1 MALRRRPRALAS
13 KPKKQ
18 PAPRRPSPIARSAQI
33 CYNLQHYPNLNDRK
47 DSNMTATQRDLNR
60 IRHNTKIV
68 ATLGPGS
75 NDVALLRDMILI
87 GALNVVRFNFSHGTP
102 EFHENNAK
110 IVREAARQAGREVA
124 IMADLQ
130 GPKIRVS
137 KLAGGSIQIHA
148 GEALLFDAALE
159 GEGTR
164 ERVGLDYR
172 ELPNDVRAGD
182 VLLLDDGLLTVTVQ
196 KVEGS
201 EIHTVA
207 NNSHVLK
214 SNKGINKQGGG
225 LSAGAFTEKDFRDL
239 KTAIG
244 IGCDYLA
251 VSFVKNAED
260 MKIARDA
267 VAAECDK
274 ICQKIRPGLVAK
286 IERIEAIENL
296 DDIIEASDGIM
307 VARGDLAVEVGNA
320 AVPALQKRM
329 IRRARE
335 MRRFSITA
343 TQMMESMIENPVPTR
358 AEVSDVAN
366 AVLDG
371 TDAVMCSAETAVGKY
386 PFETVRQ
393 MALICAAAEKEQDL
407 LVGVSDTMEET
418 RRIDHAIASAAVHI
432 ARHTNAKAIVA
443 LTESGTTAFQVSRY
457 GIQIPIYALTPSQQA
472 QRRMAMY
479 RGVRPLKLATS
490 VEHDKAFDEVEALLL
505 EREVLNAGD
514 QYIITSGT
522 HMRESGGTNS
532 LQVMTVA
539 V

>member
-1 MALRRRPRALAS
+1 
-13 KPKKQ
+13 
-18 PAPRRPSPIARSAQI
+18 
-33 CYNLQHYPNLNDRK
+33 
-47 DSNMTATQRDLNR
+47 MTATQRDLNR

-75 NDVALLRDMILI
+75 NDVALLRDMITI

-214 SNKGINKQGGG
+214 SHKGINQQGGG
-225 LSAGAFTEKDFRDL
+225 LSAGAFT
-239 KTAIG
+239 
-244 IGCDYLA
+244 DYLA

-366 AVLDG
+366 EVLDG

-505 EREVLNAGD
+505 EREVLKAGD

-539 V
+539 A

>member
-1 MALRRRPRALAS
+1 M
-13 KPKKQ
+13 
-18 PAPRRPSPIARSAQI
+18 SA
-33 CYNLQHYPNLNDRK
+33 H
-47 DSNMTATQRDLNR
+47 RDLTR

-75 NDVALLRDMILI
+75 NNVELLRDMISI

-102 EFHENNAK
+102 EFHEENAR
-110 IVREAARQAGREVA
+110 IVREAAAQAGLEIA

-137 KLAGGSIQIHA
+137 KLAGGSIRVEE
-148 GEALLFDAALE
+148 GEELLFDAALE
-159 GEGTR
+159 GEGNR

-172 ELPNDVRAGD
+172 ELPNDVKAGD
-182 VLLLDDGLLTVTVQ
+182 VLLLDDGLLTVTV
-196 KVEGS
+196 KSVSGS
-201 EIHTVA
+201 EILTVA
-207 NNSHVLK
+207 NNGHTLK

-239 KTAIG
+239 KTAVK

-260 MKIARDA
+260 MQIARRA
-267 VAAECDK
+267 VAEECEK
-274 ICQKIRPGLVAK
+274 TGQKIQPGLVAK

-296 DDIIEASDGIM
+296 DAIIKASDGIM

-329 IRRARE
+329 IHRARE
-335 MRRFSITA
+335 LRRFSITA

-393 MALICAAAEKEQDL
+393 MAIICAAAEKEQDS
-407 LVGVSDTMEET
+407 LVGTQDTMEET
-418 RRIDHAIASAAVHI
+418 HRMDHAIASGAVHI
-432 ARHTNAKAIVA
+432 ARHVEARAIVA

-457 GIQIPIYALTPSQQA
+457 GIQIPIFALTPSVAA
-472 QRRMAMY
+472 QRRMSMY
-479 RGVRPLKLATS
+479 RGVRPIKLATS
-490 VEHDKAFDEVEALLL
+490 TDHDKALEEVENLLV
-505 EREVLNAGD
+505 ERHILQSGD
-514 QYIITSGT
+514 RYIITSGSK
-522 HMRESGGTNS
+522 MRETGSTNT
-532 LQVMTVA
+532 LQVMITR
-539 V
+539 